1 MDVAGLCIASLS
13 VLRAPL
19 VRYQTSERYMETLTH
34 SLSIDDSL
42 VFRTI
47 RASSADNDW
56 VFCGRADRF
65 SRLRRHWLTL
75 SAGSCMF
82 YTLLSIVRRSIYTRC
97 DDRRSAAQTFTLHCR
112 KARYILLRTARK
124 VCTPKVEEGPL
135 CTSFPSS
142 LLQTK
147 CDSS

>member
-1 MDVAGLCIASLS
+1 MDVAGLYIASLS
-13 VLRAPL
+13 IMRTPL

-34 SLSIDDSL
+34 SLSIDDSP

-56 VFCGRADRF
+56 VFCGHRF
-65 SRLRRHWLTL
+65 NRLRRHWLTL

-82 YTLLSIVRRSIYTRC
+82 YTLLSLVRRSIYTRC
-97 DDRRSAAQTFTLHCR
+97 DDRQSAAQTSTLHCR
-112 KARYILLRTARK
+112 KAQYILLRTARK
-124 VCTPKVEEGPL
+124 VYTPKVEEGSL
-135 CTSFPSS
+135 CTSSPSS